1 MFETGPNWRRDAAL
15 GAVLIAVMIAIPLL
29 GPSRYL
35 IGQLTLFFIWA
46 TVVSQWNL
54 VFGVAGIFSLA
65 QMAIFA
71 FGGFTAGMMALY
83 LDISLWLALPLAGIG
98 AILFSLV
105 IGLAC
110 LRLRGP
116 YVALLTLAIAQ
127 VMYLLIITDTACFY
141 MEGVT
146 CRNFTGGTRGLSKF
160 GDFGFR
166 EMLGRRE
173 YLKGDYYLSL
183 FLLTLAMVFS
193 FAIIRSPLGFAFRA
207 LRDNPEYGISRGLNR
222 FKYQLL
228 VFAMTAFFTGL
239 AGGIF
244 AGHFR
249 VMGANVLDLPLL
261 LFLVSMMV
269 VGGLGRAWGPILGA
283 ALVMLADEGMKD
295 FVEIRNMG
303 YGALIVAIV
312 VLLPPGRRRR
322 AGADLDMAAPHRKWA
337 GREAMPVRR
346 PPARRHGTARMR
358 GRGAGIRPAGRPR
371 ITVPGLRGAP
381 LRRRAGAC
389 RPRSARRL
397 PPNCARG
404 TGTKLRHGQRRGRS
418 AA

>member
-1 MFETGPNWRRDAAL
+1 MFETGPNWRRDVAF

-29 GPSRYL
+29 GPSRYF

-54 VFGVAGIFSLA
+54 VFGVAGVFSLA

-71 FGGFTAGMMALY
+71 FGGFATGMMGLY
-83 LDISLWLALPLAGIG
+83 LDISLWIALPLAGVG
-98 AILFSLV
+98 SILFSLI

-146 CRNFTGGTRGLSKF
+146 CRNFTGGTRGLAKF

-183 FLLTLAMVFS
+183 FLLVLATGFS

-207 LRDNPEYGISRGLNR
+207 LRDNPEYGVSRGLNR

-228 VFAMTAFFTGL
+228 VFAMTGL
-239 AGGIF
+239 LHWARWRRLRRALPGYRRQRPVAAAAALPDLDDGGGWAG
-244 AGHFR
+244 A
-249 VMGANVLDLPLL
+249 
-261 LFLVSMMV
+261 
-269 VGGLGRAWGPILGA
+269 GLG
-283 ALVMLADEGMKD
+283 AD
-295 FVEIRNMG
+295 
-303 YGALIVAIV
+303 
-312 VLLPPGRRRR
+312 PGRRAGDAGGRGDEGLRR
-322 AGADLDMAAPHRKWA
+322 DQEHGA
-337 GREAMPVRR
+337 
-346 PPARRHGTARMR
+346 TAR
-358 GRGAGIRPAGRPR
+358 
-371 ITVPGLRGAP
+371 
-381 LRRRAGAC
+381 
-389 RPRSARRL
+389 
-397 PPNCARG
+397 
-404 TGTKLRHGQRRGRS
+404 
-418 AA
+418 

>member
-1 MFETGPNWRRDAAL
+1 MFETGPNWRRDAAF
-15 GAVLIAVMIAIPLL
+15 GVVLIAVMIAIPFL
-29 GPSRYL
+29 GPSRYF

-71 FGGFTAGMMALY
+71 FGGFATGMLGLY
-83 LDISLWLALPLAGIG
+83 LDLSLWVALPLAGIG

-146 CRNFTGGTRGLSKF
+146 CRNFTGGTRGLAKF

-183 FLLTLAMVFS
+183 FLLVLATGFS

-239 AGGIF
+239 AGGVF

-249 VMGANVLDLPLL
+249 VIGANVLSLPPASLPDLDDGGRR
-261 LFLVSMMV
+261 
-269 VGGLGRAWGPILGA
+269 VGARLGA
-283 ALVMLADEGMKD
+283 DPWRRASHDGGRRDEGLR
-295 FVEIRNMG
+295 RNQEHG
-303 YGALIVAIV
+303 LRRPDRRHRRAAAPRG
-312 VLLPPGRRRR
+312 RRR
-322 AGADLDMAAPHRKWA
+322 AGAGVGLGAPASARAA
-337 GREAMPVRR
+337 GRLG
-346 PPARRHGTARMR
+346 PPGRQAC
-358 GRGAGIRPAGRPR
+358 GRGATRVRTLLGVSRETAE
-371 ITVPGLRGAP
+371 
-381 LRRRAGAC
+381 RA
-389 RPRSARRL
+389 
-397 PPNCARG
+397 
-404 TGTKLRHGQRRGRS
+404 QW
-418 AA
+418 

>member
-1 MFETGPNWRRDAAL
+1 MFEIGPNWRRDAAF
-15 GAVLIAVMIAIPLL
+15 GAILIAVMIAIPLL

-54 VFGVAGIFSLA
+54 VFGVAGVFSLA

-71 FGGFTAGMMALY
+71 FGGFATGMMGLY
-83 LDISLWLALPLAGIG
+83 LDISLWVALPLAGIG
-98 AILFSLV
+98 AILFSIL

-127 VMYLLIITDTACFY
+127 VMYVLIITDTACYY

-166 EMLGRRE
+166 ELLGRRE

-183 FLLTLAMVFS
+183 FLLSLATVFS

-207 LRDNPEYGISRGLNR
+207 LRDNPEYGVSRGLNR

-228 VFAMTAFFTGL
+228 VFAMSAFFTGL

-249 VMGANVLDLPLL
+249 VMGANVLLSLPLL
-261 LFLVSMMV
+261 LFLISMMV

-312 VLLPPGRRRR
+312 VLLPQGAAGGLEQIWSWVRRHLWRPRGAPGTAGAGR
-322 AGADLDMAAPHRKWA
+322 AGA
-337 GREAMPVRR
+337 GRRE
-346 PPARRHGTARMR
+346 
-358 GRGAGIRPAGRPR
+358 
-371 ITVPGLRGAP
+371 
-381 LRRRAGAC
+381 
-389 RPRSARRL
+389 
-397 PPNCARG
+397 
-404 TGTKLRHGQRRGRS
+404 
-418 AA
+418 

>member
-71 FGGFTAGMMALY
+71 FGGFATGMIGLY
-83 LDISLWLALPLAGIG
+83 LDISLWAALPLAGIG
-98 AILFSLV
+98 AILFSLL

-173 YLKGDYYLSL
+173 YLKGDYYLSAL
-183 FLLTLAMVFS
+183 PAHDRDDLLLRPHPQPPRLRLSGASRQPGIRHLPRAQPLQVS
-193 FAIIRSPLGFAFRA
+193 APRVRHDGLRSPGSRA
-207 LRDNPEYGISRGLNR
+207 ASSPGIS
-222 FKYQLL
+222 
-228 VFAMTAFFTGL
+228 A
-239 AGGIF
+239 
-244 AGHFR
+244 
-249 VMGANVLDLPLL
+249 
-261 LFLVSMMV
+261 S
-269 VGGLGRAWGPILGA
+269 W
-283 ALVMLADEGMKD
+283 
-295 FVEIRNMG
+295 
-303 YGALIVAIV
+303 
-312 VLLPPGRRRR
+312 
-322 AGADLDMAAPHRKWA
+322 AP
-337 GREAMPVRR
+337 MSS
-346 PPARRHGTARMR
+346 
-358 GRGAGIRPAGRPR
+358 I
-371 ITVPGLRGAP
+371 
-381 LRRRAGAC
+381 C
-389 RPRSARRL
+389 RCCS
-397 PPNCARG
+397 
-404 TGTKLRHGQRRGRS
+404 S
-418 AA
+418 

>member
-1 MFETGPNWRRDAAL
+1 MFETGPNWRRDATI
-15 GAVLIAVMIAIPLL
+15 GAIMIAAMIAIPLL

-71 FGGFTAGMMALY
+71 FGGFATGMLGLY
-83 LDISLWLALPLAGIG
+83 LDLTLWIAVPLAGIG
-98 AILFSLV
+98 AILFSIV

-127 VMYLLIITDTACFY
+127 VMYVLIITDTACFY

-146 CRNFTGGTRGLSKF
+146 CRNFTGGTRGMSKF

-166 EMLGRRE
+166 ELLGRRE
-173 YLKGDYYLSL
+173 YLKGDYYLAL
-183 FLLTLAMVFS
+183 FLLSLATVFS

-207 LRDNPEYGISRGLNR
+207 LRDNPEYGVSRGLNR

-249 VMGANVLDLPLL
+249 VIGANVLQLPLL

-303 YGALIVAIV
+303 YGALIIAIV
-312 VLLPPGRRRR
+312 VLLPQGAAGGLEQIWTFLRRILRLPRGDSGGASAGRVRAGRR
-322 AGADLDMAAPHRKWA
+322 
-337 GREAMPVRR
+337 
-346 PPARRHGTARMR
+346 
-358 GRGAGIRPAGRPR
+358 
-371 ITVPGLRGAP
+371 
-381 LRRRAGAC
+381 
-389 RPRSARRL
+389 
-397 PPNCARG
+397 
-404 TGTKLRHGQRRGRS
+404 Q
-418 AA
+418 

>member
-1 MFETGPNWRRDAAL
+1 MFETGPNWRRDVAL
-15 GAVLIAVMIAIPLL
+15 GAVLIAVMIAIPFL
-29 GPSRYL
+29 GPSRYF

-71 FGGFTAGMMALY
+71 FGGFATGMLGLY
-83 LDISLWLALPLAGIG
+83 LDLSLWVALPLAGIG

-146 CRNFTGGTRGLSKF
+146 CRNFTGGTRGLAKF

-166 EMLGRRE
+166 DLLGRRE

-183 FLLTLAMVFS
+183 FLLVMATVFS

-239 AGGIF
+239 AGGVF

-249 VMGANVLDLPLL
+249 VIGANVLSLPLL
-261 LFLVSMMV
+261 LFLISMMV

-283 ALVMLADEGMKD
+283 ALVMMADEGMKD

-312 VLLPPGRRRR
+312 VLLPQGAAGGLEQVWDWGRRQVLALRGGLGRPAARR
-322 AGADLDMAAPHRKWA
+322 AGEER
-337 GREAMPVRR
+337 RE
-346 PPARRHGTARMR
+346 
-358 GRGAGIRPAGRPR
+358 
-371 ITVPGLRGAP
+371 
-381 LRRRAGAC
+381 
-389 RPRSARRL
+389 
-397 PPNCARG
+397 
-404 TGTKLRHGQRRGRS
+404 
-418 AA
+418 

>member
-1 MFETGPNWRRDAAL
+1 MFETGPNWRRDVAL

-35 IGQLTLFFIWA
+35 LGQLTLFFIWA

-71 FGGFTAGMMALY
+71 FGGFATGMMGLY
-83 LDISLWLALPLAGIG
+83 LGISLWFTLVLAGVG
-98 AILFSLV
+98 SILFSII

-146 CRNFTGGTRGLSKF
+146 CRNFTGGTRGLAKF

-183 FLLTLAMVFS
+183 FLLVLATVFS

-207 LRDNPEYGISRGLNR
+207 LRDNPEYGVSRGLNR

-228 VFAMTAFFTGL
+228 VFAMSAFFTGL
-239 AGGIF
+239 AGWRLRRTLPGYRRKCPV
-244 AGHFR
+244 ASAASLPH
-249 VMGANVLDLPLL
+249 LDD
-261 LFLVSMMV
+261 
-269 VGGLGRAWGPILGA
+269 GGRRAWASVGA
-283 ALVMLADEGMKD
+283 DTRCRPGNAGRRGDEG
-295 FVEIRNMG
+295 
-303 YGALIVAIV
+303 L
-312 VLLPPGRRRR
+312 RRDQEHGLRRADRRHRRAPASGGCGR
-322 AGADLDMAAPHRKWA
+322 AGAGVGMGAPATALVAEGSASDSDR
-337 GREAMPVRR
+337 PRR
-346 PPARRHGTARMR
+346 YGPARVRS
-358 GRGAGIRPAGRPR
+358 
-371 ITVPGLRGAP
+371 GLGFVAAADVS
-381 LRRRAGAC
+381 RRA
-389 RPRSARRL
+389 
-397 PPNCARG
+397 
-404 TGTKLRHGQRRGRS
+404 TE
-418 AA
+418 

>member
-1 MFETGPNWRRDAAL
+1 MKRRDYIIFVVLLVLAVAFPFMGIPRYIIASAL
-15 GAVLIAVMIAIPLL
+15 LL
-29 GPSRYL
+29 FCY
-35 IGQLTLFFIWA
+35 A

-71 FGGFTAGMMALY
+71 FGGFATGMLSLY
-83 LDISLWLALPLAGIG
+83 LGLSLWAALPLAGIG
-98 AILFSLV
+98 AILFSLL

-166 EMLGRRE
+166 ELLGRRD
-173 YLKGDYYLSL
+173 YLKGDYFLSL
-183 FLLTLAMVFS
+183 FLLALATVFS
-193 FAIIRSPLGFAFRA
+193 FVIIRSPLGFAFRA
-207 LRDNPEYGISRGLNR
+207 LRDNAEYGVSRGLNR

-239 AGGIF
+239 AGGVF

-249 VMGANVLDLPLL
+249 VIGANVLHLPLL

-269 VGGLGRAWGPILGA
+269 VGGLGRAWGPLLGA

-312 VLLPPGRRRR
+312 VLLPQGA
-322 AGADLDMAAPHRKWA
+322 AG
-337 GREAMPVRR
+337 
-346 PPARRHGTARMR
+346 
-358 GRGAGIRPAGRPR
+358 
-371 ITVPGLRGAP
+371 GLEQLWTR
-381 LRRRAGAC
+381 LRRF
-389 RPRSARRL
+389 RR
-397 PPNCARG
+397 NE
-404 TGTKLRHGQRRGRS
+404 
-418 AA
+418 

>member
-1 MFETGPNWRRDAAL
+1 MFETGPNWRRDVAL

-29 GPSRYL
+29 GPSRYF

-71 FGGFTAGMMALY
+71 FGGFATGMMGLY
-83 LDISLWLALPLAGIG
+83 LGISLWFTLVLAGVG
-98 AILFSLV
+98 SILFSII

-146 CRNFTGGTRGLSKF
+146 CRNFTGGTRGLAKF

-166 EMLGRRE
+166 DLLGRRE

-183 FLLTLAMVFS
+183 FLLVLATVFS

-207 LRDNPEYGISRGLNR
+207 LRDNPEYGVSRGLNR

-228 VFAMTAFFTGL
+228 VFAMSAFFTGL
-239 AGGIF
+239 AGGVF

-249 VMGANVLDLPLL
+249 VIGANVLSLPLL
-261 LFLVSMMV
+261 LFLISMMV

-312 VLLPPGRRRR
+312 VLLPQGAAGGLEQVWDWGRRQLIALRGGAGRPAARR
-322 AGADLDMAAPHRKWA
+322 AGQ
-337 GREAMPVRR
+337 
-346 PPARRHGTARMR
+346 
-358 GRGAGIRPAGRPR
+358 
-371 ITVPGLRGAP
+371 
-381 LRRRAGAC
+381 
-389 RPRSARRL
+389 
-397 PPNCARG
+397 
-404 TGTKLRHGQRRGRS
+404 QRRE
-418 AA
+418 